1 MATEAQGLDHR
12 LNLVANLKLF
22 SAGTSLRNCAPLGNM
37 LTTDSNYKN
46 SHPFFKSELGILC
59 RIDHY
64 DCWHELS
71 VGGRRESDLLEL
83 SVSATTSTAYCSSV
97 TLSVGLTELIPINQS
112 IYHID

>member
-46 SHPFFKSELGILC
+46 SHPFLKANLEFF
-59 RIDHY
+59 
-64 DCWHELS
+64 
-71 VGGRRESDLLEL
+71 VESITMIAGM
-83 SVSATTSTAYCSSV
+83 SSASTAGESRTCS
-97 TLSVGLTELIPINQS
+97 N
-112 IYHID
+112 